1 VWKGPPWLTVGRDL
15 VCLVLGVW
23 GVVREEL
30 SRTPDLTRMGFFAML
45 ILAPAGLGIWWLGR
59 TGSPSSQPAPES
71 PPTSRPSS

>member
-1 VWKGPPWLTVGRDL
+1 MWKGPPWLTVGRDL

-59 TGSPSSQPAPES
+59 TGSPSSPQAPES
-71 PPTSRPSS
+71 PPISRPSS